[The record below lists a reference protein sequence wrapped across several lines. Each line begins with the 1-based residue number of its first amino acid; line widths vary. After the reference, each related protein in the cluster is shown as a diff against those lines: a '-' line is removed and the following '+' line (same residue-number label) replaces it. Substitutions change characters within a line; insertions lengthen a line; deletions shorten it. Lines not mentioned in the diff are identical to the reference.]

1 MDVLAPRGPC
11 DRELEDRRAFR
22 CALRLARLLLW
33 SSGNR
38 MKTFLLTLAL
48 LALAVIAGTKAGS
61 AVVAWCLR
69 SGTHKR
75 DLRDT
80 DPGPEIGGG
89 AHK

>member
-1 MDVLAPRGPC
+1 
-11 DRELEDRRAFR
+11 
-22 CALRLARLLLW
+22 
-33 SSGNR
+33 

-69 SGTHKR
+69 SGARKR
-75 DLRDT
+75 GLRDT